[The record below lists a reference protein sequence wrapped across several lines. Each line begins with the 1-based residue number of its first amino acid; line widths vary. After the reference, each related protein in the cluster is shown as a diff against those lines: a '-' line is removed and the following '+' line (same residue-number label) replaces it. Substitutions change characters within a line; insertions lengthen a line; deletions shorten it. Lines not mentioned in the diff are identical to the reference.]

1 MPGKRSA
8 LNEIAKAE
16 TQNPNPMTNSPERR
30 AGKRTP
36 IQVPVKIRAQGS
48 TTPEQS
54 ALTRDL
60 SSSGIF
66 LYSES
71 AIQPGAKLE
80 LVVMLPHELGLGP
93 GGWTLCQASV
103 VRVEQS
109 DGKGIGVAATLDRID
124 QLPELT

>member
-1 MPGKRSA
+1 
-8 LNEIAKAE
+8 
-16 TQNPNPMTNSPERR
+16 MTPNSPERR

-36 IQVPVKIRAQGS
+36 IQLPVKVRAQGS
-48 TTPEQS
+48 IAPEQS

-71 AIQPGAKLE
+71 AIVPGAKLE
-80 LVVMLPHELGLGP
+80 LVLMLPSELGLGT

-103 VRVEQS
+103 VRVEHS
-109 DGKGIGVAATLDRID
+109 AGKGMGIAATFDRIE
-124 QLPELT
+124 QLPELI